1 MGGGKC
7 LKDSTAPYPRFCEH
21 PSPQLDEFELVVEY
35 LHNFS
40 FSAMSTSS
48 TQDRPYTMEP
58 GVTAPKKT
66 IWQSIRENPKVI
78 FIAFFAS

>member
-1 MGGGKC
+1 
-7 LKDSTAPYPRFCEH
+7 
-21 PSPQLDEFELVVEY
+21 
-35 LHNFS
+35 
-40 FSAMSTSS
+40 
-48 TQDRPYTMEP
+48 MEP